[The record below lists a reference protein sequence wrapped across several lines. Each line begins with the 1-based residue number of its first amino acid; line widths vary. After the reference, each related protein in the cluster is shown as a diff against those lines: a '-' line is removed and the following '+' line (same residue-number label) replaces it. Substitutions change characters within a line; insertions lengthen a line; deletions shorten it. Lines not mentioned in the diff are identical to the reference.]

1 MISPTY
7 NDSLD
12 QTNPYKYS
20 IIPHLMLEYYHQ
32 VIMFVEAFSRG
43 DLKQFLFSLR
53 FVSEPYTTN
62 VGTFYTN
69 KQF

>member
-1 MISPTY
+1 
-7 NDSLD
+7 
-12 QTNPYKYS
+12 
-20 IIPHLMLEYYHQ
+20 MLEYYHQ

-43 DLKQFLFSLR
+43 DLKQFLFSLS